1 MAQNRYKFLNRELSW
16 LEFNER
22 VLEEAQDLRNPLF
35 ERLKFLAIT
44 CSNLDEFFMVRVAS
58 LNDQILAGYTK
69 KDPSGLL
76 PKQQIEKINKRIHT
90 MVFDKY
96 NTYSRSI
103 LPALKKEGIYF
114 RKPKSLTE
122 RQIDFTRKYYNNQV
136 YPVLT
141 PMVVDKSRPFPLIL
155 NKSLNIAILIKSD
168 EDSEPVFAT
177 VQVPSVLSRF
187 VALPSEQDKNEFIL
201 LEDIIKMNA
210 KSLFIGH
217 EIIDMAC
224 YRISR
229 NADLSIDEE
238 GAEDLLEEIEQS
250 IKKRKWGNSVRLEFE
265 KRMKKEILD
274 IIISESDAFE
284 GGVYSISGPLDLTFL
299 MKFYQ
304 LEGYESLKFQN
315 RVSLPSIN
323 LKEKEIFEAIKE
335 RDIILHHPFESFDI
349 VVDLVKKA
357 AQDENV
363 LAIKQTLYRVSG
375 RSPII
380 EALATAAENGKQVTV
395 LVELKA
401 RFDEENN
408 IIWAKRLEKAGCHV
422 IYGLVGLKTHCKL
435 LLIVRKEEDGIK
447 RYVHMGTGNY
457 NDVTAK
463 FYTDTG
469 LLTSNPYIGS
479 DASAIFNMLSGYSQI
494 SRLDKLEMAP
504 TGLRKKLEMLIKNE
518 IRNAKEGYPAKI
530 IVKMNSLV
538 DESLISL
545 LYDASNAG
553 VKINL
558 IIRGI
563 CCLVPGLEGMSK
575 NIEVRSIVG
584 KLLEHSRIFY
594 FYNNGDEKIFMS
606 SADWMPRN
614 LDRRVELIF
623 PIEDSANKQRI
634 RNILN
639 IYLNDTE
646 KTRILSKNG
655 SYYRVDKRG
664 KEPLNAQEFLYDYLK
679 KKIEISKEFTHITE
693 FHPRSY
699 ED

>member
-504 TGLRKKLEMLIKNE
+504 TGLRKKLELLIKNE

-563 CCLVPGLEGMSK
+563 CCLVPGLEGMSE

>member
-504 TGLRKKLEMLIKNE
+504 TGLRKKLELLIKNE

-563 CCLVPGLEGMSK
+563 CCLVPGLEGMSE

-634 RNILN
+634 KNILN